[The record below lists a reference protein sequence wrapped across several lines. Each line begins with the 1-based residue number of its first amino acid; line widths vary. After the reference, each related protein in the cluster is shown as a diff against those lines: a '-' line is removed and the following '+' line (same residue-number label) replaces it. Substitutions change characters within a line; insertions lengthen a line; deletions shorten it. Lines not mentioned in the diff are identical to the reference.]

1 MEQQKHREKHG
12 LFRTIFQTVSEIKDI
27 VHEEFPNVAPTVKEE
42 LTKIVEDTKEA
53 SSFPKI
59 LGILEERTKGIGHA
73 IKMDIEEKVMTVQKQ
88 IRRQFFYQWIVIII
102 GISVAIVIA
111 LLQ

>member
-1 MEQQKHREKHG
+1 MEQQNQREKHG
-12 LFRTIFQTVSEIKDI
+12 LLRTFFQTVGEIKDI
-27 VHEEFPNVAPTVKEE
+27 VHEEFPHVAPTVKEE
-42 LTKIVEDTKEA
+42 LTKIVEETKEA
-53 SSFPKI
+53 SNIPNI

-73 IKMDIEEKVMTVQKQ
+73 IKTDIEEKVMTVQKQ
-88 IRRQFFYQWIVIII
+88 IRRQFFYQWVVIII